1 MVFPGIEK
9 ITLLVPGS
17 LPRGFWSSQPPLR
30 VFLIVRVWDPMVRI
44 PPFSMVIVLRV
55 TPEGRIGSFGVV
67 AASGMTTWLG
77 SDGTPVGVQLVD
89 TFQEFEVNGVLHA
102 RKEEIGVLCAD
113 QTLMG
118 TPAILTDDT
127 YDLVM
132 SFKGKRFDID
142 EVSAFAG
149 ISKDDAVTLCSALV
163 RDKVFVPIS

>member
-1 MVFPGIEK
+1 MDAFCCSGRYDALDPYAQPKTVQTIVS
-9 ITLLVPGS
+9 T
-17 LPRGFWSSQPPLR
+17 PRPP
-30 VFLIVRVWDPMVRI
+30 
-44 PPFSMVIVLRV
+44 
-55 TPEGRIGSFGVV
+55 
-67 AASGMTTWLG
+67 
-77 SDGTPVGVQLVD
+77 QLVD
-89 TFQEFEVNGVLHA
+89 TFQKFEVNGVLHA